1 MKLKQIALL
10 VAGFTVSAVAFAAPV
25 TIAQIEAARVA
36 GQLDQAW
43 ISGAT
48 APTRTV
54 YEGWVG
60 SGAGV
65 GCDAASNSIFTNQ
78 GGTNVVP
85 GALGNFLA
93 YACTRAGKVSVL
105 YHTIDGGSL
114 NAYSP
119 HTIGTKLARL
129 KYVGSPTANTCV
141 AAPTSYV
148 DPTNADNN
156 AAVFKGCAL
165 VGAALP
171 GTGPTAGTNTTN
183 GNAVNAD
190 SLAPNLPVGGFSDV
204 EASLF
209 DTSIGGGNVSSK
221 GTEGNANVTQSFGV
235 AVSVPLYRALQA
247 AQGLADVN
255 ATTFDPAVA
264 PNITKAQYTSIAAA
278 GGAYQT
284 DWAPIIGA
292 AGAGK
297 KVILARRF
305 ATSGTQASSNAFFL
319 EKPCSDGGGVLAGLA
334 PAVTAD
340 STPTFEVFEGSG
352 TGNVKQ
358 RLTTASLNAGADNF
372 AIGIMSVENDWR
384 AEAASTATPPLA
396 FGPSA
401 GYRFVRVNGV
411 HPEAGDVVNG
421 RASTISGAYEFAFE
435 LKNFIAN
442 TATGF
447 GANVVNQITAAL
459 SNPPAAACAV
469 LPRGLALN
477 PLAGSVCGAAQVAKV
492 TNLGNNC
499 SPFQLV
505 Q

>member
-10 VAGFTVSAVAFAAPV
+10 VAGLTVSAAAFAVPV

-65 GCDAASNSIFTNQ
+65 GCDAGSNTIFTNQ

-85 GALGNFLA
+85 GGLGNFLV
-93 YACTRAGKVSVL
+93 YACTRAGKISVL
-105 YHTIDGGSL
+105 YHTLDGGSL
-114 NAYSP
+114 NAYAP
-119 HTIGTKLARL
+119 HTVGTRLARL

-141 AAPTSYV
+141 AAAASYV

-156 AAVFKGCAL
+156 AAVFKSCAL
-165 VGAALP
+165 VGAAVP
-171 GTGPTAGTNTTN
+171 ATGPTPASNAANQT
-183 GNAVNAD
+183 AVNAD
-190 SLAPNLPVGGFSDV
+190 SNSPNLPVGGFSDV
-204 EASLF
+204 EAALF
-209 DTSIGGGNVSSK
+209 PATIGGGDVSSK
-221 GTEGNANVTQSFGV
+221 GTEGNANVTQVFGV
-235 AVSVPLYRALQA
+235 AVSTPLYRALQT

-255 ATTFDPAVA
+255 ATTYDPAVA
-264 PNITKAQYTSIAAA
+264 PSITKAQYASIAAA

-284 DWAPIIGA
+284 DWQPLVGA

-297 KVILARRF
+297 KVVLARRV
-305 ATSGTQASSNAFFL
+305 ATSGTQASSNSFFL
-319 EKPCSDGGGVLAGLA
+319 ANPCAKALGADLG
-334 PAVTAD
+334 PAAVGD
-340 STPTFEVFEGSG
+340 SSPTFEVFEGSG
-352 TGNVKQ
+352 SGNVKT
-358 RLTTASLNAGADNF
+358 RLTTASNAAPATNQEF
-372 AIGIMSVENDWR
+372 AIGILSVENNWR
-384 AEAASTATPPLA
+384 DDLLASNAATI
-396 FGPSA
+396 A
-401 GYRFVRVNGV
+401 GYRFVKVNGV
-411 HPEAGDVVNG
+411 HPEAGDTANG
-421 RASTISGAYEFAFE
+421 RVTTISGAYEFAKE
-435 LKNFIAN
+435 LKNFTAN

-459 SNPPAAACAV
+459 SNPPVAACAV

-477 PLAGSVCGAAQVAKV
+477 PLAGSSCGAAQVAKA

>member
-10 VAGFTVSAVAFAAPV
+10 VAGFTISAAAFAAPV

-65 GCDAASNSIFTNQ
+65 GCDPASNTIFTNQ
-78 GGTNVVP
+78 GGTNVTP

-105 YHTIDGGSL
+105 YHTLDGGSL
-114 NAYSP
+114 NAYAP
-119 HTIGTKLARL
+119 HTVGTRLARL
-129 KYVGSPTANTCV
+129 KYVGSPTANTCI
-141 AAPTSYV
+141 AAAASYV

-156 AAVFKGCAL
+156 AAVFKSCAL
-165 VGAALP
+165 VGAAVP
-171 GTGPTAGTNTTN
+171 ATGPTPTSNAANQT
-183 GNAVNAD
+183 AVNAD
-190 SLAPNLPVGGFSDV
+190 SNSPNLPAGGFSDV
-204 EASLF
+204 EAALF
-209 DTSIGGGNVSSK
+209 DGSIGGGNVSSK
-221 GTEGNANVTQSFGV
+221 GTEGNANVTQVFGV
-235 AVSVPLYRALQA
+235 AVSTPLYRALQT

-255 ATTFDPAVA
+255 ATTYDPAVA
-264 PNITKAQYTSIAAA
+264 PSITKAQYASIAAA

-284 DWAPIIGA
+284 DWAPIVGA

-297 KVILARRF
+297 KVILARRV
-305 ATSGTQASSNAFFL
+305 ATSGTQASSNSFFL
-319 EKPCSDGGGVLAGLA
+319 AKPCADGLFAGLS
-334 PAVTAD
+334 PAVVSD
-340 STPTFEVFEGSG
+340 SSPTFEVFEGSG
-352 TGNVKQ
+352 SGNVKT
-358 RLTTASLNAGADNF
+358 RITTASNNTGADNF
-372 AIGIMSVENDWR
+372 AIGILSIENNWR
-384 AEAASTATPPLA
+384 DDLLASNAATV
-396 FGPSA
+396 A
-401 GYRFVRVNGV
+401 GYRFVKVNGI
-411 HPEAGDVVNG
+411 HPEAGDVANG
-421 RASTISGAYEFAFE
+421 RATTISGAYEFAKE
-435 LKNFIAN
+435 LKNFTAN

-459 SNPPAAACAV
+459 SNPPVAACAV
-469 LPRGLALN
+469 FPRGLALN
-477 PLAGSVCGAAQVAKV
+477 PLAGSSCGTAQVAKV

>member
-10 VAGFTVSAVAFAAPV
+10 IAGFTLSAAAYAAPV
-25 TIAQIEAARVA
+25 TIAQIEAARGA

-65 GCDAASNSIFTNQ
+65 GCDATTNTIFTSQ

-85 GALGNFLA
+85 GALGNYLA

-105 YHTIDGGSL
+105 YHTLDGGSL
-114 NAYSP
+114 NAYAP
-119 HTIGTKLARL
+119 HTVGTKLARL
-129 KYVGSPTANTCV
+129 KYVGSPTANPCV
-141 AAPTSYV
+141 SVGNYV

-156 AAVFKGCAL
+156 AAVFKSCTQ
-165 VGAALP
+165 VGANTPAAGPNPTFNASNQAL
-171 GTGPTAGTNTTN
+171 
-183 GNAVNAD
+183 VNAD
-190 SLAPNLPVGGFSDV
+190 SNAPSLPVGGFSDV
-204 EASLF
+204 EAALF
-209 DTSIGGGNVSSK
+209 DATIGGGNVTSK
-221 GTEGNANVTQSFGV
+221 GTEGNANVTQVFGV
-235 AVSVPLYRALQA
+235 AVSIPLYRALQTAQVTGTPAQIA
-247 AQGLADVN
+247 AD
-255 ATTFDPAVA
+255 TTFDPAFA
-264 PNITKAQYTSIAAA
+264 PNITQAQYVSIAAQ

-284 DWAPIIGA
+284 DWQPLVGA

-297 KVILARRF
+297 KVILARRVS
-305 ATSGTQASSNAFFL
+305 TSGTQASSNSFFL
-319 EKPCSDGGGVLAGLA
+319 QNPCAKGLGA
-334 PAVTAD
+334 DLSPAVTSD
-340 STPTFEVFEGSG
+340 SSSTFEVFEGSG
-352 TGNVKQ
+352 SGNVKT
-358 RLTTASLNAGADNF
+358 RLSTASGTIAVPNTGPENF
-372 AIGIMSVENDWR
+372 AIGILSVENDWR
-384 AEAASTATPPLA
+384 ADAAA
-396 FGPSA
+396 SA
-401 GYRFVRVNGV
+401 GYRFVKVNGV
-411 HPEAGDVVNG
+411 HPEAGDTVNG
-421 RASTISGAYEFAFE
+421 RLTAISGAYEFAKE
-435 LKNFIAN
+435 LKNFTAN

-459 SNPPAAACAV
+459 SAPPAAACAV

-477 PLAGSVCGAAQVAKV
+477 PLAGSSCGAAQVAKV